1 MEDPI
6 RIGMVLTPLNPV
18 NLDLAKQITVT
29 DIVYYNMDR
38 MPETVEELQQIK
50 SLVESHGLK
59 LTVVEGG
66 PPMDKIVLAKPGR
79 DEQIEHYKQC
89 IRNMGKVGIPILCYN
104 FMPWSLRVGRTSYEA
119 TTRGAL
125 TSEFRISEW
134 DDTLRTPDGETTHEE
149 MWKNFE
155 YFIKRVTPVAEE
167 SGVYLALHP
176 DDPPLPRLRG
186 LARIFNTPADFE
198 RLCQIEPSVHN
209 GITFCQG
216 TFSEMGID
224 IPQTILKFGK
234 RVHFVHFRD
243 VVGGPSDFKETF
255 QDNGQTNMLQAMRA
269 WFEVEFKGPIRPD
282 HVPLMAG
289 EQGHDTGDKAVGY
302 FSGKAS
308 GYTMMGRLFAAGY
321 MRGIIEAVTDERKRG
336 LSY

>member
-1 MEDPI
+1 
-6 RIGMVLTPLNPV
+6 MVLTPLNPL
-18 NLDLAKQITVT
+18 NLDLAKQISVT
-29 DIVYYNMDR
+29 DVVYYNMDK
-38 MPETVEELQQIK
+38 MPETIEELQQIK
-50 SLVESHGLK
+50 SLVEKHGLR

-66 PPMDKIVLAKPGR
+66 PTMDKIVLAKEGR
-79 DEQIEHYKQC
+79 DEQIEYYKQC

-119 TTRGAL
+119 SSRGGAL
-125 TSEFRISEW
+125 TSEFKLSAW

-224 IPQTILKFGK
+224 IPKTIMKLGK

-243 VVGGPSDFKETF
+243 VMGGSSDFKETF

-269 WFEVEFKGPIRPD
+269 WFEVGFKGPIRPD

-289 EQGHDTGDKAVGY
+289 EDGHPTGEKAVGY

-321 MRGIIEAVTDERKRG
+321 MRGLIEAVTDERKRG
-336 LSY
+336 FSFVSDNKDQ